1 MIEDLVAL
9 EHAAIDRH
17 GAQGLEKQGRHETAR
32 AVGEGDGNVDVQGV
46 QGAQQL
52 QRLVA
57 GDGAAHAQMQTLA
70 REATAVVEGRRAH
83 SRRSCRP
90 LPLLPPEK

>member
-46 QGAQQL
+46 QGAQ
-52 QRLVA
+52 
-57 GDGAAHAQMQTLA
+57 
-70 REATAVVEGRRAH
+70 
-83 SRRSCRP
+83 
-90 LPLLPPEK
+90 